1 MAAPPAPDDAVPVSA
16 PPLGPDALRLWQSAL
31 FGSVPQWSSERP
43 EAVAELSTPLAL
55 QESAPAPE
63 SAPPRLVQTVPL
75 PVPRPPEF
83 RQRRPERQ
91 AARRPAVAPPP
102 APKQEERSFLEAL
115 FGIERTPAPAPALSY
130 AALERNPVEALPRQR
145 LVPAPNPEAG
155 GGIAIYDISARTVR
169 LPSGEVL
176 EAHSGLGE
184 TMDDPRYVHVRMR
197 GATPPG
203 TYDLVERENLFHGVR
218 AIRLNPVGGPAA
230 VYGRAGLLAHTYML
244 GPSGASNGCVSFKD
258 YEKFL
263 NAFLRGEVQR
273 LVVVNGRGLDLL
285 PSIANQG
292 PAAPVRAARI
302 GGPV

>member
-1 MAAPPAPDDAVPVSA
+1 
-16 PPLGPDALRLWQSAL
+16 
-31 FGSVPQWSSERP
+31 
-43 EAVAELSTPLAL
+43 
-55 QESAPAPE
+55 
-63 SAPPRLVQTVPL
+63 
-75 PVPRPPEF
+75 
-83 RQRRPERQ
+83 
-91 AARRPAVAPPP
+91 
-102 APKQEERSFLEAL
+102 ERSFLEAL